1 MMRETKKDQRQSR
14 GPQVYPD
21 YEQKNRKV
29 QREQKRPYVQQTQK
43 EKQKKQYGVRMQRN
57 QKKQL
62 EMRRRRRNRIL
73 GCIGLVLLL
82 AVGFGG
88 VKLYAAMREWQ
99 GKAEK
104 SDFVASAEKSTESE
118 DDKAVNIAVF
128 GTDEDGFRSDVNIVV
143 NYTPKTGEVHL
154 ISVPRD
160 TRVTMTDEMIRYLEE
175 KGKYVPD
182 KTGVYGQ
189 CKLTEVHA
197 YAGEGNRIAF
207 SVAMLEDF
215 LDIQIDYYVKVNLE
229 AFRELVDAVG
239 GVEFNVEDRLYYS
252 DPVQGLYIDLYPG
265 EQLLDGK
272 KAEMLVRFREGYAQK
287 DLKRIQVQQDFMKA
301 FMEQVTQNETLLKN
315 MNDIIKLA
323 LEYTETD
330 MPLSKALHY
339 AKYISKLD
347 VSSVT
352 MDTIPGEGRSY
363 FEPDEEGVAEL
374 ISYRFYDG
382 DKPSYMTEGD
392 TTEEESLN
400 EDSLEEDTEADM
412 QE

>member
-1 MMRETKKDQRQSR
+1 MRETKKDLWQDRR
-14 GPQVYPD
+14 PQVYPD

-29 QREQKRPYVQQTQK
+29 QKGQNPPYAQHTQK
-43 EKQKKQYGVRMQRN
+43 EVQQKIHGVRMQRN
-57 QKKQL
+57 RQKQL

-73 GCIGLVLLL
+73 VCIGIVLLL
-82 AVGFGG
+82 IVGFGG
-88 VKLYAAMREWQ
+88 IKLYAAMKEWQ
-99 GKAEK
+99 SKAEK
-104 SDFVASAEKSTESE
+104 SDFVASAEKVAESE

-128 GTDEDGFRSDVNIVV
+128 GTDEEGFRTDVNIVI
-143 NYTPKTGEVHL
+143 NYTPKTGEIHL

-160 TRVTMTDEMIRYLEE
+160 TRVTMTDDMIEYLEE

-207 SVAMLEDF
+207 SVAMLEDI
-215 LDIQIDYYVKVNLE
+215 LDIQIDYYVKVNLA

-239 GVEFNVEDRLYYS
+239 GVEFYVEDRLYYS

-301 FMEQVTQNETLLKN
+301 FMEQVTKNETLLKN
-315 MNDIIKLA
+315 VDDLIKLT

-347 VSSVT
+347 FSSMT
-352 MDTIPGEGRSY
+352 MDTIPGDGGSY
-363 FEPDEEGVAEL
+363 FEPDEEGVDEL
-374 ISYRFYDG
+374 ISYRFYG
-382 DKPSYMTEGD
+382 GEKPSYMTDG
-392 TTEEESLN
+392 N
-400 EDSLEEDTEADM
+400 EIEDESLEEDTQADM